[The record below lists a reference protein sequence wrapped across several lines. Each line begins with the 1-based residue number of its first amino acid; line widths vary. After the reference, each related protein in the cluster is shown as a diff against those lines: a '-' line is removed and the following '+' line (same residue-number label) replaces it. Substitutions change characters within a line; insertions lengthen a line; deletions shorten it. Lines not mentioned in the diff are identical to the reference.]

1 MSAPGHDSRLEWLDR
16 LGLNALSRRLNP
28 RPLLL
33 GYPRLSDDPADAD
46 GFPLALFKRQL
57 AILQT
62 TGYRF
67 MGMDEFAEAIARPL
81 PGQLAVLAFAGGLR
95 STVRLAYPAMQVL
108 GARGILFVTPEQVP
122 AEPLSE
128 ETGPDARASWR
139 ELRAL
144 DPAVLQVGNHGR
156 SSIDCAGVAGEQAI
170 EREIWRSGLDIEQQ
184 LGYPVRHFACPLG
197 AEGLIDSAR
206 LAAFGYASVLIP
218 AAGAASSGRDPFA
231 LRRLT
236 PERELSRFKAQISGT
251 LDWVERGAPR
261 PPEPARPAPT
271 PQPARARA
279 AAAGARRIPGEMSG
293 GDEFDG
299 EQTPRRRRGG
309 QSRR

>member
-1 MSAPGHDSRLEWLDR
+1 MSAPGHHSRLEWLDR

-57 AILQT
+57 AVLHT

-67 MGMDEFAEAIARPL
+67 IGMDEFATAIARPR

-95 STVRLAYPAMQVL
+95 STVRLAYPAMKVL

-122 AEPLSE
+122 AEPLPE
-128 ETGPDARASWR
+128 ETGFDARSSWS

-144 DPAVLQVGNHGR
+144 DPGVLQVGNHGR
-156 SSIDCAGVAGEQAI
+156 SSINCAGLMGEQAI
-170 EREIWRSGLDIEQQ
+170 EREIWRIGLDIEQQ
-184 LGYPVRHFACPLG
+184 LGYPVRHFACPPG
-197 AEGLIDSAR
+197 GEGLVDPVR
-206 LAAFGYASVLIP
+206 LAAFGYASVLFS
-218 AAGAASSGRDPFA
+218 AAGATATGRDPFA
-231 LRRLT
+231 LRPLT

-251 LDWVERGAPR
+251 LDWVKRGAPR
-261 PPEPARPAPT
+261 PSEPARPAPI
-271 PQPARARA
+271 PEPVRARA
-279 AAAGARRIPGEMSG
+279 TAAGAQRPSGEMG
-293 GDEFDG
+293 GRDEFNG
-299 EQTPRRRRGG
+299 EQTPRRQGG
-309 QSRR
+309 DQSRR